1 MALAWLIGGV
11 PALAQ
16 SDESEPRLPPEPAW
30 PPSSHYYEA
39 RITPEGYA
47 LYVPFFLPRSSESG
61 EGGTVR
67 PPWKNREPRRPTERD
82 PVGAAG
88 RFELRTREEIIPGE
102 FIQVYRPAV
111 YELDDQGQLRLIEPE
126 ETVTLPK
133 VRIVIER
140 VWVSGITSSD
150 LMPSWRGDEDSSP
163 TPESSTSSD
172 PPPSRREPEMAQ

>member
-67 PPWKNREPRRPTERD
+67 PPWKNREPRHPTERD
-82 PVGAAG
+82 PVADGADAGLQGRRQEDRDEEQEEDAAG
-88 RFELRTREEIIPGE
+88 GDAEH
-102 FIQVYRPAV
+102 
-111 YELDDQGQLRLIEPE
+111 GQ
-126 ETVTLPK
+126 T
-133 VRIVIER
+133 
-140 VWVSGITSSD
+140 GD
-150 LMPSWRGDEDSSP
+150 DEDP
-163 TPESSTSSD
+163 DGEAHAPDD
-172 PPPSRREPEMAQ
+172 PGAEIGAHVTEAPREAKRAEDAARSMA